1 MDCKRV
7 ESLEFVVRQL
17 ADAEL
22 VTQKMDEPFL
32 SYLVRMALF
41 EAEQGLITETEK
53 DPYAA
58 NDHRARIA
66 G

>member
-1 MDCKRV
+1 M
-7 ESLEFVVRQL
+7 RQL